1 MTGKC
6 QITLRFF
13 VDFAME
19 KNGRETKKGV
29 AIPGTLLYNKLQYC
43 NHMDDE
49 HDNTEGVEGVRNWMK
64 IACGALALLVM
75 ANIPMLPVWAAEDTE
90 PTTPVQTTSATTYT
104 EPTVPTTAA
113 TTAPTE
119 TTAETTVPTEP
130 EATVPEE
137 TVPAETAP
145 EETVPE
151 ETVAAV
157 VVEEEKT
164 FDTVPLYFQDD
175 YPDTMYGSGT
185 VKSDGCSVTALAMV
199 ASYLTDHEYLP
210 DELAYYFGGTA
221 ENNIARLENG
231 CEAMKLPYVK
241 PLNWHKTQEY
251 LQEGYVAIILMEGRS
266 AFTDSQHFIVVTGIN
281 EDGLYMVNDPYSPN
295 YERWDLQNGFQI
307 GFDEYYMWQGYSG
320 AWVFSKD
327 LMPEEPFLYE
337 EELPDPANAR
347 YPDIQLTADEMKMLA
362 ELVWVEARGES
373 REGQQAVA
381 EVVLNRLNSGKFG
394 ETLSNVVYGEGQFRS
409 APFLDE
415 AEPFQGQYQ
424 AIERALYGPYL
435 LPENVLYFATFPTNN
450 RIWGTIGAHIF
461 CYE

>member
-1 MTGKC
+1 MQTW
-6 QITLRFF
+6 
-13 VDFAME
+13 
-19 KNGRETKKGV
+19 KKV
-29 AIPGTLLYNKLQYC
+29 
-43 NHMDDE
+43 
-49 HDNTEGVEGVRNWMK
+49 
-64 IACGALALLVM
+64 ACGLLAALAVASVAL
-75 ANIPMLPVWAAEDTE
+75 LPVYAAEDTE
-90 PTTPVQTTSATTYT
+90 PTEPVQKTSASTYT
-104 EPTVPTTAA
+104 EMTES

-119 TTAETTVPTEP
+119 APVETVVPTEP
-130 EATVPEE
+130 QETVPEE
-137 TVPAETAP
+137 TTP

-175 YPDTMYGSGT
+175 YPDTMYGPGT

-241 PLNWHKTQEY
+241 PVNWHKTQEY
-251 LQEGYVAIILMEGRS
+251 LQQGYVAIILMESRS
-266 AFTDSQHFIVVTGIN
+266 AFTDSQHFIVVTGIT
-281 EDGLYMVNDPYSPN
+281 EDGRYMVNDPFSPN
-295 YERWDLQNGFQI
+295 YERWDLQSGFQI

-320 AWVFSKD
+320 AWVFSKE

-347 YPDIQLTADEMKMLA
+347 YPDIQLTAAEMKTLA
-362 ELVWVEARGES
+362 ELIWVEARGES
-373 REGQQAVA
+373 KEGQQAVA

-394 ETLSNVVYGEGQFRS
+394 ETLSNVIYGEGQFRS
-409 APFLDE
+409 VPFLDD
-415 AEPFQGQYQ
+415 AEPYQCQYQ
-424 AIERALYGPYL
+424 AIERALYGPYV

>member
-1 MTGKC
+1 MQTW
-6 QITLRFF
+6 
-13 VDFAME
+13 
-19 KNGRETKKGV
+19 KKV
-29 AIPGTLLYNKLQYC
+29 TCSLL
-43 NHMDDE
+43 
-49 HDNTEGVEGVRNWMK
+49 
-64 IACGALALLVM
+64 AALAVASIAL
-75 ANIPMLPVWAAEDTE
+75 LPVYAAEDTQSTE
-90 PTTPVQTTSATTYT
+90 PVQTTSATTYT

-113 TTAPTE
+113 ATAPTEAPVETTAPTVPE
-119 TTAETTVPTEP
+119 TTAPAETAPAETL
-130 EATVPEE
+130 PEE
-137 TVPAETAP
+137 TVP

-164 FDTVPLYFQDD
+164 FDTVPLYFQDN
-175 YPDTMYGSGT
+175 YPDVMYGSGT

-251 LQEGYVAIILMEGRS
+251 LQQGYVAIILMESRS
-266 AFTDSQHFIVVTGIN
+266 AFTDSQHFIVVTGIT
-281 EDGLYMVNDPYSPN
+281 EDGRYMVNDPFSPN

-320 AWVFSKD
+320 AWVFSKEM
-327 LMPEEPFLYE
+327 MPEEPFLYE
-337 EELPDPANAR
+337 EKLPDPANAR
-347 YPDIQLTADEMKMLA
+347 YPDIRLTADELKMLA

-373 REGQQAVA
+373 KEGQQAVA

-394 ETLSNVVYGEGQFRS
+394 ETLSNVIYGEGQFRS

-415 AEPFQGQYQ
+415 AEPYQCQYQ
-424 AIERALYGPYL
+424 AIERALYGPYI